1 MDLDNFIIT
10 SPTMLAE
17 NVADSTLTKFCLI
30 SKVIGEMMA
39 KHRRHPETKTEG
51 FCLNRLLFPRLLALM
66 SVIASGSVATMAKFF
81 LVHKF
86 RLAVSCLNLGMY
98 PGPSNPNRSWLLSL
112 FPFSKSIT
120 SSKLD

>member
-39 KHRRHPETKTEG
+39 KHRRHPETKTGG
-51 FCLNRLLFPRLLALM
+51 FCLNRAGLSCFPRLLFLKPA
-66 SVIASGSVATMAKFF
+66 IASGSVAKAKFF
-81 LVHKF
+81 
-86 RLAVSCLNLGMY
+86 
-98 PGPSNPNRSWLLSL
+98 
-112 FPFSKSIT
+112 SI
-120 SSKLD
+120 SSI